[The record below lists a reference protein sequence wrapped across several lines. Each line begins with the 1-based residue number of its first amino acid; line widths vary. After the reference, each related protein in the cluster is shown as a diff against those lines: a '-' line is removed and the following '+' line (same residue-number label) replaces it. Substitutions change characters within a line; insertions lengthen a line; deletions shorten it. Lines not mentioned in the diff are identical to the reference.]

1 MKKQNKKVKSI
12 EKKNQSI
19 LIKNEINVQGNIT
32 IANINKLHINTI
44 NNKEK
49 SKEKENLN
57 MIKESNKI
65 ISQLRNEFE
74 EIKKGRNLKKNRI
87 IYDNYIPALT
97 EEDSKRIRSIN
108 SSILDSENEKN
119 YLNFFQTKINS
130 KRKSRNKKVQKEKV
144 KENINITENIKKE
157 ILNSF
162 EENDLNCINK
172 QIAFSIQGIYNENYN
187 LLNNKIKELE
197 KIIKF
202 LIVYINEQKSVFV
215 NNIQNIVRK
224 SIENILIVKKLNEK
238 KKSDILIQEN
248 SNLKKLIL
256 NFYDS
261 FKNICEKENKNKLKE
276 NQIISQLIKE
286 NEILRKII
294 YVKKSNI
301 IDYNNED
308 KFDYLQNYIE
318 NKKKKRISEIEEEIR
333 LLVQNE
339 NNVITKSTS
348 LNKSD

>member
-1 MKKQNKKVKSI
+1 M
-12 EKKNQSI
+12 
-19 LIKNEINVQGNIT
+19 
-32 IANINKLHINTI
+32 
-44 NNKEK
+44 
-49 SKEKENLN
+49 
-57 MIKESNKI
+57 
-65 ISQLRNEFE
+65 
-74 EIKKGRNLKKNRI
+74 
-87 IYDNYIPALT
+87 
-97 EEDSKRIRSIN
+97 
-108 SSILDSENEKN
+108 
-119 YLNFFQTKINS
+119 
-130 KRKSRNKKVQKEKV
+130 
-144 KENINITENIKKE
+144 
-157 ILNSF
+157 
-162 EENDLNCINK
+162 
-172 QIAFSIQGIYNENYN
+172 
-187 LLNNKIKELE
+187 
-197 KIIKF
+197 
-202 LIVYINEQKSVFV
+202 
-215 NNIQNIVRK
+215 
-224 SIENILIVKKLNEK
+224 
-238 KKSDILIQEN
+238 
-248 SNLKKLIL
+248 KKLIL